1 MTIRI
6 IIVDDHPVVRSWL
19 RALLTSQPD
28 LEIVAEAENGE
39 EASVLSASDNPDV
52 ILMDLQMPVM
62 DGLAAIK
69 HIRAK
74 QPEVSILVLTTYDS
88 DADIVPAIEAG
99 ATGYLLKD
107 APPESLFRAVRS
119 AAQGEGV
126 FAPGVVEKIT
136 QRLSRTTKDSLSARE
151 IEVLDLAAQG
161 KSNKEIAD
169 KLHITEATVSIALVN
184 DAAISHLQKQYY
196 GTAHVT
202 DVLSF
207 NLAEESS
214 DSTNAA
220 A

>member
-1 MTIRI
+1 MDKIR
-6 IIVDDHPVVRSWL
+6 VLLADDHTLFRRGVREM
-19 RALLTSQPD
+19 
-28 LEIVAEAENGE
+28 LEAEEDINIVAEAATGR
-39 EASVLSASDNPDV
+39 EALEQARAIMPDV

-74 QPEVSILVLTTYDS
+74 QPEVFILVLTTYDS

-169 KLHITEATVSIALVN
+169 KLHITEATVKTHVSSILAKLNLPSRTRAALYALKTGLV
-184 DAAISHLQKQYY
+184 SL
-196 GTAHVT
+196 
-202 DVLSF
+202 
-207 NLAEESS
+207 EEVG
-214 DSTNAA
+214 
-220 A
+220 